1 MTSLETSK
9 ISNHETQ
16 SKTNGRRP
24 LVPLAALPASLVA
37 AAPSPPPRAPGL
49 GGVHGNESPKRTGIP
64 SQRWR
69 VSRSP
74 SQSFRT
80 ARSTRLGGWGY
91 GFSGTLGWMTGTL
104 GFPTAA
110 AAVAI
115 LTEIVAPVA
124 LVVGAASRLAALGVI
139 GIMLGA
145 ISTHVS
151 NGFFMNWFGGLPAGQ
166 EGFEYHLLVMV
177 LSTIVLIAGGGVLS
191 LDRWLARK
199 FISARALVLNTE
211 SPVPVPPEG
220 WGCERGPEEQRGPC
234 ATSQAESPW
243 AGLQKVAIP
252 LVRRRTVSVHEN
264 PSGPSRLTTS

>member
-16 SKTNGRRP
+16 AKTNSRRP
-24 LVPLAALPASLVA
+24 VVPLAALPASLVA
-37 AAPSPPPRAPGL
+37 AAPLATVAGARPWGRAWQRIIKTNRDPVSALARVALALAIFPHGAQHAL
-49 GGVHGNESPKRTGIP
+49 GWFG
-64 SQRWR
+64 
-69 VSRSP
+69 
-74 SQSFRT
+74 
-80 ARSTRLGGWGY
+80 GY

-104 GFPTAA
+104 EFPTAA

-151 NGFFMNWFGGLPAGQ
+151 NGFFMNWFGALPAGQ
-166 EGFEYHLLVMV
+166 EGFEYHLLVIV

-191 LDRWLARK
+191 LDRWFAPK
-199 FISARALVLNTE
+199 FISARALVLNPE
-211 SPVPVPPEG
+211 SPVPVPAEG
-220 WGCERGPEEQRGPC
+220 
-234 ATSQAESPW
+234 
-243 AGLQKVAIP
+243 
-252 LVRRRTVSVHEN
+252 
-264 PSGPSRLTTS
+264 